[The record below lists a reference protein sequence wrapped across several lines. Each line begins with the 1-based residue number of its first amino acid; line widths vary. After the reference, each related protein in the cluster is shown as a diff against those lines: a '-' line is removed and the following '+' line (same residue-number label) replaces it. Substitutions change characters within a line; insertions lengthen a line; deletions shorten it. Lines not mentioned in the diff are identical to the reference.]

1 MMEMLMRGGRVAMI
15 LLNSFDEYESIILD
29 VFMRHGSSIFGYS
42 LANFY
47 TQYFP
52 FKEFTRVKSKLLKR
66 FFDLFDEC
74 EFVILDAF

>member
-29 VFMRHGSSIFGYS
+29 VFMRHGCSIFGYS

-47 TQYFP
+47 TQIVKHTPIKLSLNVLFIQ
-52 FKEFTRVKSKLLKR
+52 RVYKGEKQVSEEI
-66 FFDLFDEC
+66 F
-74 EFVILDAF
+74 